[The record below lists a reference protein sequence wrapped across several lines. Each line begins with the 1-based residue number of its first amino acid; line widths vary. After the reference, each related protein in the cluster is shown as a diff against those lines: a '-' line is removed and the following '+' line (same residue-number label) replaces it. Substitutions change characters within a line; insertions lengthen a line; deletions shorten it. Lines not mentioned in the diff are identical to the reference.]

1 MNELI
6 HKIILNAIAQGMKPP
21 FVLISKVPI
30 DIRKF
35 KELIKINQ
43 VLNIVPEGNIYISE
57 KKIGRNQLKLA

>member
-30 DIRKF
+30 NISRF
-35 KELIKINQ
+35 NGLIKMNQ
-43 VLNIVPEGNIYISE
+43 VLNIVPDGNIYLSE
-57 KKIGRNQLKLA
+57 KKVSRNELKLA